1 MRFWGKIAKICALKV
16 VNFFVLL
23 FGFGGAGVCSGHVY
37 STNLMLRGI
46 FRPIHLKC
54 CQCSHPIQEEAYSLS
69 LSLFHSIPQ
78 SWQTNF
84 PRFFFDL
91 DGDDMDNCTTLLTR
105 LLRLKITGGIE
116 KLSHS
121 FDKLLKKLISISS
134 FKILHFAEETM
145 VCRFSSF

>member
-37 STNLMLRGI
+37 STDLMLRGI
-46 FRPIHLKC
+46 FRPIHLKYC
-54 CQCSHPIQEEAYSLS
+54 HCSHPIQEEAYSLS
-69 LSLFHSIPQ
+69 HS
-78 SWQTNF
+78 NF

-134 FKILHFAEETM
+134 F
-145 VCRFSSF
+145 